1 MAMRKEKRETDKT
14 APPFGSAFRQ
24 FNQIDGQIGRAYH
37 EAAVKMG
44 LSDSVFW
51 ILYTLVTYGPGCPQT
66 ALVWYT
72 GLSKTTV
79 NSALKKL
86 ERDGLVSLAPGK
98 GRSTVVHFTE
108 AGLTL
113 SQNTVGKLIQQENR
127 IYEALSPEDLAL
139 FLRLNREYAD
149 QLAALVEGL

>member
-1 MAMRKEKRETDKT
+1 MATPEKEVPKMDKN

-37 EAAVKMG
+37 KVAVKMG

-51 ILYTLVTYGPGCPQT
+51 ILYTLVTYGPDT
-66 ALVWYT
+66 VLVWYT

-86 ERDGLVSLAPGK
+86 ERDGTLRLSPGK
-98 GRSTVVHFTE
+98 GHSTLVQLTE
-108 AGLTL
+108 EGLAL
-113 SQNTVGKLIQQENR
+113 AKNTVGKLIRQENR
-127 IYEALSPEDLAL
+127 IYEALSPEDLTL
-139 FLRLNREYAD
+139 LLRLSREYAD